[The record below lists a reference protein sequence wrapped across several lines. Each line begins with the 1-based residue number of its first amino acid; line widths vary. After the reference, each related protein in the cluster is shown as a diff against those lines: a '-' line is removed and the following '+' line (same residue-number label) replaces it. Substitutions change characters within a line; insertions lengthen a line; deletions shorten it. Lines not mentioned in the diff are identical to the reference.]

1 MKYRGRA
8 VKDVSPMTAEP
19 APRGVDPT
27 IPNAARMYDYFL
39 GGKDNFQADRDLANL
54 VLSVLPETKEGTRQ
68 NRRLIG
74 RIVRYLVDQG
84 IRQFLDLGSGLPA
97 QDNVHE
103 VAHRFAP
110 DARVVYVDSDPVVCA
125 HGRALLADPER
136 VAMIQADARR
146 PAEVLRDPQVR
157 ELIDFERPVAVLMM
171 FLVHLVPDEDDP
183 QGFVAAYREALAPGS
198 YLALS
203 HVCADTAPERMGRIT
218 EFYRQANAPFV
229 PRSRTEIARFFGDF
243 ELIPP
248 GLASGAGPENVWP
261 FGDEETSMFA
271 DEETARMGC
280 AGVGRKP

>member
-1 MKYRGRA
+1 
-8 VKDVSPMTAEP
+8 MTAEQ
-19 APRGVDPT
+19 APRGVDPS

-54 VLSVLPETKEGTRQ
+54 VLSVLPETREGTRQ

-84 IRQFLDLGSGLPA
+84 IRQFVDLGSGLPA

-103 VAHRFAP
+103 VAHRLAP
-110 DARVVYVDSDPVVCA
+110 DTRVVYVDIDPVVCA
-125 HGRALLADPER
+125 HGRALLADPDR

-146 PAEVLRDPQVR
+146 PAEVLGNPQLR
-157 ELIDFERPVAVLMM
+157 ELIDFDRPVAVLMM
-171 FLVHLVPDEDDP
+171 FFVHLVPDEDDP

-203 HVCADTAPERMGRIT
+203 HVCGDAAPERMDKIAD
-218 EFYRQANAPFV
+218 FYRQADVPFV

-248 GLASGAGPENVWP
+248 GLASGTGPENVWP
-261 FGDEETSMFA
+261 FGDEETSLFA